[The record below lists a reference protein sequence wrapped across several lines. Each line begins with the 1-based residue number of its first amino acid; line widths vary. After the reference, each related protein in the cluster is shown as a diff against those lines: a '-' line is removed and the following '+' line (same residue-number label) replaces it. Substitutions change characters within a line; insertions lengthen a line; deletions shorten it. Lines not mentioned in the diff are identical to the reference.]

1 MQDFHA
7 DCTINIL
14 LHTQGKPAKYAWI
27 CSLTTRNSVRL
38 LWARKFMG
46 HTSREDAEWHATL
59 FGLRQAHR
67 LLQEKVQFSA
77 PFNAPNLSAGKHR
90 DPRIQLMKAESEK
103 LWEAFRL
110 KKQAKILA
118 EEEKFLREEIEKV
131 FFQNRRRR
139 NEGN

>member
-1 MQDFHA
+1 M
-7 DCTINIL
+7 
-14 LHTQGKPAKYAWI
+14 
-27 CSLTTRNSVRL
+27 RL